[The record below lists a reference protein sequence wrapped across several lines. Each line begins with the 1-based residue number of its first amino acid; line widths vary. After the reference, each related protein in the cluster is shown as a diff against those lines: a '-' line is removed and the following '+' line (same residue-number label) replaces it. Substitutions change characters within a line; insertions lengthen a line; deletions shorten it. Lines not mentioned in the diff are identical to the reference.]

1 MNKAIKHKPEQKR
14 FELELE
20 NGRSAFILYKRN
32 KDHLDL
38 IHSEVPESLRGQGI
52 GKDLVLKTLE
62 QIEKEGLTATA
73 ICPYIKAVV
82 AASDKWKNIVNH

>member
-1 MNKAIKHKPEQKR
+1 MNQAIKHIPEQNR

-20 NGRSAFILYKRN
+20 GGLSAFILYKRN

-38 IHSEVPESLRGQGI
+38 IHSEVPKPQRGQGI
-52 GKDLVLKTLE
+52 GRTLVFKTLE

-73 ICPYIKAVV
+73 LCPYIKAVV
-82 AASDKWKNIVNH
+82 LSSEKWKNIINH

>member
-1 MNKAIKHKPEQKR
+1 MNNKIKHKPEQKR

-20 NGRSAFILYKRN
+20 NGLTAFIMYKRKN
-32 KDHLDL
+32 DHLAL

-52 GKDLVLKTLE
+52 GKKLVLKTLE

-73 ICPYIKAVV
+73 YCPYIKAVV
-82 AASDKWKNIVNH
+82 LDSEKWKNIINQ